1 MKIISLTIICMFV
14 YVSSCFATATS
25 ETGDNRAKPILIYG
39 KTAAG
44 VVTALKVNTSGA
56 VPITTQ

>member
-1 MKIISLTIICMFV
+1 MFV